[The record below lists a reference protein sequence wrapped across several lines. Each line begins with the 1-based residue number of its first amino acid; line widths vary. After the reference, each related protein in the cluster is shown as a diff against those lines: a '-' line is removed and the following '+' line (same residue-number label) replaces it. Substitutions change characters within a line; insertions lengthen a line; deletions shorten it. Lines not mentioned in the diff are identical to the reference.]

1 VPVSRDEYSE
11 GEMTNMA
18 AGVAHKVAHT
28 LAATPPA
35 PRCPGAP
42 GC

>member
-1 VPVSRDEYSE
+1 VSRDEYSE

-28 LAATPPA
+28 LAATPPP